1 MSWKIKQ
8 KLAGVFFLLICVFIY
23 YMAMTGVTVEDRDGT
38 PILLFGPLGLYL
50 LFTKKRMFY

>member
-1 MSWKIKQ
+1 MSWKVKQ
-8 KLAGVFFLLICVFIY
+8 KLAGVFFLLVCVFVY
-23 YMAMTGVTVEDRDGT
+23 YMAMIGVTVEDRDCT

>member
-8 KLAGVFFLLICVFIY
+8 KLAGVFFLLVCVFVY
-23 YMAMTGVTVEDRDGT
+23 YIAMTAVTVEDRDGT
-38 PILLFGPLGLYL
+38 AILLFAPLGLYL